1 MKFGLATH
9 QKTAHL
15 NKKEKHNPER
25 MDLYD
30 EAEFIAFIHSDAV
43 FDTQKT
49 RYLAFFKQKE
59 YIHKSKASS
68 NDDAL
73 LFI

>member
-1 MKFGLATH
+1 MPPI
-9 QKTAHL
+9 
-15 NKKEKHNPER
+15 KKQHISTKEGETDSYKWVS
-25 MDLYD
+25 
-30 EAEFIAFIHSDAV
+30 EAEFIAFIHTKEV
-43 FDTQKT
+43 IDTQKT